1 MIARRKALVGA
12 TILVAAGFAGWFLFR
27 AIAPPAEKSR
37 HLLIITLDTTRADYI
52 GCYGY
57 RPGGESPT
65 PNIDALA
72 ADGGFVPN
80 AFCSAP
86 ITLPS
91 HATFLTGLEP
101 PAHGVRDNSGFV
113 LPPRSTRRFAT
124 LAEILSAAGFTTA
137 AFVSSQPVAAATG
150 LAAGFAVYDDVGAT
164 GQGGQITF
172 NERNAEATT
181 DRAIAWLKNDTPAR
195 SFAWI
200 HYFDPHHPHVA
211 HDGAA
216 GRIAAKAKSL
226 YAGEI
231 AFMDQHLGRL
241 IEAYK
246 TAGLYD
252 QTTIIVIGDHG
263 EGLGDHDEESHG
275 YLLFDATVRVPLI
288 VKPEKGTAKVSCETA
303 AGVDVFPTA
312 LERTAQ
318 GIPDGLPGRSIFSA
332 PKRRSTA
339 FAETLYPWRQYD
351 WAMVRSWRDGS
362 WKMIDWGPRRSL
374 FDLGADPGE
383 RNDLIAKHPDRADAM
398 ERSMRAYLAEFG
410 EPMAG
415 DTRTRVSSAVDAVS
429 YAGGAG
435 RDVAIEPPPEKQRSL
450 AAVLDRMAVVRD
462 LDLLRNRLARVEDA
476 LSRGDNSLAIL
487 ELDGVRDAVSGLDE
501 VDPGCPAVL
510 FWTGRALHRLAASP
524 AGFSPKLQIEIL
536 DDALRRF
543 ERYGTGRPHDSTG
556 FNQTL
561 AVLFDLWR
569 VGADARRL
577 EELIERVSSRAVR
590 GEADGLSF
598 AWKGRAHESLNDL
611 AAAEASFAEAV
622 KRAPERPAFA
632 RELERIRAARSGR

>member
-1 MIARRKALVGA
+1 MIARKKALVGA
-12 TILVAAGFAGWFLFR
+12 AIFAAAGFAGWIFLRTMSPR
-27 AIAPPAEKSR
+27 ADASR

-72 ADGGFVPN
+72 ADGGFVSN

-91 HATFLTGLEP
+91 HTTFFTGLEP

-113 LPPRSTRRFAT
+113 LPPRSARRFAT
-124 LAEILSAAGFTTA
+124 LAEILSDAGFTTA

-150 LAAGFAVYDDVGAT
+150 LSAGFATYDDVGAT

-172 NERNAEATT
+172 NERSAEATT
-181 DRAIAWLKNDTPAR
+181 DRALAWIAKETPSR
-195 SFAWI
+195 SFVWI

-216 GRIAAKAKSL
+216 GKIAATAKSL

-231 AFMDQHLGRL
+231 AFMDQHLGRV

-246 TAGLYD
+246 KAGLYD
-252 QTTIIVIGDHG
+252 QTTIIVVGDHG

-288 VKPEKGTAKVSCETA
+288 VKPEKGAERVLCDMA

-312 LERTAQ
+312 LERTTEK
-318 GIPDGLPGRSIFSA
+318 IPAGLPGRSVFA
-332 PKRRSTA
+332 TAEKRSTA
-339 FAETLYPWRQYD
+339 FAETIYPWRQYD
-351 WAMVRSWRDGS
+351 WAMVRAWRDGS
-362 WKMIDWGPRRSL
+362 WKMIHWGPKRSL

-383 RNDLIAKHPDRADAM
+383 KNDLITRHADRADAM
-398 ERSMRAYLAEFG
+398 ERAMRAYLAEFG
-410 EPMAG
+410 EPLAG
-415 DTRTRVSSAVDAVS
+415 DTRTRVSSAIDALS
-429 YAGGAG
+429 YTGGAG
-435 RDVAIEPPPEKQRSL
+435 RDVDVEPPAEKQRSL
-450 AAVLDRMAVVRD
+450 AAVIDRMGVVRD
-462 LDLLRNRLARVEDA
+462 LDLLRNRLARVEEA
-476 LSRGDNSLAIL
+476 LSGGDNSLATR
-487 ELDGVRDAVSGLDE
+487 ELDGVRDAVSGLDA

-524 AGFSPKLQIEIL
+524 AGFSPKLQNEIL
-536 DDALRRF
+536 TDALERF
-543 ERYGTGRPHDSTG
+543 ERYGARRPHDATG

-561 AVLFDLWR
+561 AVLFDLWK
-569 VGADARRL
+569 VGADRRTL
-577 EELIERVSSRAVR
+577 DDLIGRVSSRAAR

-598 AWKGRAHESLNDL
+598 AWKGRAHESLKDL

-622 KRAPERPAFA
+622 KRSPERAIFA
-632 RELERIRAARSGR
+632 RELERIRAARSDH